1 MKNRIP
7 SPRSFHL
14 SHCDQPTT
22 SSVSCDICSFVTVN
36 LPLLLPAFTLMFLLS
51 REKNYLELEKN
62 MFLKETARAG
72 RRHRKEGKA
81 SWFQNKWDLLK
92 VRLTNSYCRR
102 RPACP

>member
-14 SHCDQPTT
+14 SHCDQPAT

-62 MFLKETARAG
+62 MFLKETAEQAG
-72 RRHRKEGKA
+72 DIER
-81 SWFQNKWDLLK
+81 K
-92 VRLTNSYCRR
+92 VRRLGSKISGTSLKLG
-102 RPACP
+102 